1 MKILR
6 PDPHFQPGAGEKI
19 NLQPLGSLPVYRKH
33 ANKMGKI
40 APFSVALKKYLGVN
54 LVKEV
59 RFLYNEKFK
68 TLKK

>member
-6 PDPHFQPGAGEKI
+6 PDLHFQQGAGEKI
-19 NLQPLGSLPVYRKH
+19 NLQPLSSLPVYRKH

-40 APFSVALKKYLGVN
+40 ALFPVALKKHLGVN

-59 RFLYNEKFK
+59 RFLYNEK
-68 TLKK
+68 LKKH